1 MPIANQGDP
10 HLRLQHIRI
19 RLCDVIAH
27 LRADVG
33 ELDEPQLRA
42 IFATSAEVLSGLVTA
57 LDHYEQARHEQVSES
72 AWHAEP
78 RRRRS
83 G

>member
-1 MPIANQGDP
+1 MPIANHRDP

-19 RLCDVIAH
+19 RLTDVIAH
-27 LRADVG
+27 LRADLR

-42 IFATSAEVLSGLVTA
+42 VFATSAEVLAGLVSA
-57 LDHYEQARHEQVSES
+57 LDRYEQARSEES
-72 AWHAEP
+72 RAPAWRPEA
-78 RRRRS
+78 RLRKS

>member
-27 LRADVG
+27 LRADAHD
-33 ELDEPQLRA
+33 LDEPQLRA
-42 IFATSAEVLSGLVTA
+42 IFDTSAEVLSGLVTA
-57 LDHYEQARHEQVSES
+57 LDRYEQARSEETRAP
-72 AWHAEP
+72 AWQAEP

>member
-1 MPIANQGDP
+1 MPIANQRDP

-19 RLCDVIAH
+19 RLSDVIAH
-27 LRADVG
+27 LRADLR

-42 IFATSAEVLSGLVTA
+42 IFATSAEVLGGLVTA
-57 LDHYEQARHEQVSES
+57 LDHYEQVRSDESREPARRLD
-72 AWHAEP
+72 A
-78 RRRRS
+78 RLRKS